1 MISIII
7 PTFNE
12 EKCLPRL
19 LDSIKKQ
26 TFSDYEIIIA
36 DNNSSDRTRQIAQE
50 QGSRLV
56 SGGTPAVGRNAGAAE
71 AGGDYILFLDADV
84 ILPKNFLQCALDEFN
99 ERYLE
104 IATPVIHPDSDLNI
118 DKLIFFFTN
127 LIIESAQYF
136 YPHAPGA
143 CILTTRRLHQR
154 IGGFNQNLKMSEDHD
169 YVERAMRLA
178 KYGILKKCHVFISVR
193 RLENE
198 GRLNLMKKYF
208 LLDVYRFVTKKVD
221 KEIVPYE
228 FGNFEE
234 AKELSK
240 AEQYLEKTIGRA
252 KKLKDSFNK
261 FIDET

>member
-1 MISIII
+1 MISIVI
-7 PTFNE
+7 PTYNE

-19 LDSIKKQ
+19 LESIKIQ
-26 TFSDYEIIIA
+26 DFSDYEIIVA
-36 DNNSSDRTRQIAQE
+36 DNDSSDLTQKIAKE
-50 QGSRLV
+50 HNARIV
-56 SGGTPAVGRNAGAAE
+56 RGGTPAQARNHGAAGAQGE
-71 AGGDYILFLDADV
+71 YLLFLDADV
-84 ILPKNFLQCALDEFN
+84 ILPKNFLENALKEFN
-99 ERYLE
+99 EKYFE
-104 IATPVIHPDSDLNI
+104 IATPIIHPDSELNI

-143 CILTTRRLHQR
+143 CILTTRRMHQR
-154 IGGFNQNLKMSEDHD
+154 LGGFDETLKMSEDHD

-208 LLDVYRFVTKKVD
+208 LLDVYRFVNKRVD

-240 AEQYLEKTIGRA
+240 AEKYLEKTISRA
-252 KKLKDSFNK
+252 KEFKDSFDN
-261 FIDET
+261 FINEK